1 MIRLT
6 DIYKSFGTKQ
16 VLRGVD
22 LQIDKGQSMVVIGG
36 SGSGKSVM
44 LKSILGLL
52 TPERGSI
59 MIDGQEMLGV
69 SRHRRTDID
78 AQIGMLFQHGALFD
92 SLPVWRNVAFR
103 AVQAGRSTHAARD
116 IAAENLARVGL
127 GTELLDVSPSQLAG
141 GAHKRVGLARAIA
154 SRPKIIFFDEPITG
168 LDPIM
173 TDVINHLIRDCVQ
186 ELGAT
191 TLTITHDM
199 TSVRAIADKTALLYQ
214 GKIIWQ
220 GDAQALAESDD
231 PFLLQFINGRPDGP
245 IEVEGQKIATPIPQQ
260 EATN

>member
-1 MIRLT
+1 MISLRN
-6 DIYKSFGTKQ
+6 IHKRFGAKT
-16 VLRGVD
+16 VLRGVNLD
-22 LQIDKGQSMVVIGG
+22 IARGQSLVVIGG

-52 TPERGSI
+52 HPEQGEI
-59 MIDGQEMLGV
+59 MIDGKNSIGL
-69 SRHRRTDID
+69 SRAKRRNID
-78 AQIGMLFQHGALFD
+78 DKIGMLFQNGALFD
-92 SLPVWRNVAFR
+92 SLPIWQNVAFAALKRHKISR
-103 AVQAGRSTHAARD
+103 AQARD
-116 IAAENLARVGL
+116 LAAENLIRVGL
-127 GTELLDVSPSQLAG
+127 SDAIMDDYPAALSG

-154 SRPKIIFFDEPITG
+154 PKPEIIFFDEPTTG

-199 TSVRAIADKTALLYQ
+199 SSVRAIADKTALLYK

-220 GDAQALAESDD
+220 GDIDALTKSDD
-231 PFLLQFINGRPDGP
+231 PFLHQFINGLPTGP
-245 IEVEGQKIATPIPQQ
+245 IDVEGAT
-260 EATN
+260 A